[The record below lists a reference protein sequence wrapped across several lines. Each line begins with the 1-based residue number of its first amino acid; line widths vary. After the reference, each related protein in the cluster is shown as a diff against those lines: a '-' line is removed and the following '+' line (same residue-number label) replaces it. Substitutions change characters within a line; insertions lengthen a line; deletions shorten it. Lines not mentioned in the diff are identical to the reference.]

1 MSRFLMTVAAFL
13 IGSSI
18 LFTSSSSLA
27 GAVGQGPVPP
37 RCADVVATNGGS
49 TNGIWRGQFA
59 GDYERG
65 MFREFMTTFSRVG
78 CFRTKAACERWIY
91 DVRSWTIFHNERH
104 VGCRPL

>member
-1 MSRFLMTVAAFL
+1 MAQFRSVSFALLIGMTVLGAP
-13 IGSSI
+13 SPSM
-18 LFTSSSSLA
+18 A

-37 RCADVVATNGGS
+37 RCAEVVAANGGS

-78 CFRTKAACERWIY
+78 CFRSKAACERWIY